1 MGTEKRLTLDERK
14 RVQERSVHMQGSTF
28 AVPSSQA
35 AVLDRNKDDASGLR
49 VIARRRAVDAPPS
62 QTLARDASKAPVR
75 VLCIDDHVVL
85 VEGLKAQF
93 GIDGQLRCVASL
105 ESAEHAIDAVAEH
118 RPDVVVFDI
127 EMPGPD
133 VFEVADRLHHLHPE
147 VRFVFLSAHIR
158 DGFLASAYR
167 CGGSGYFA
175 KGDDLE
181 EIVEGLKRVARC
193 AEGTFVMGSKVRARC
208 QPPKVRVSRQGPV
221 GARQAVQSGPPTTLL
236 DLLTQRELEVLRL
249 IGKGLS
255 RGEIGEELARSPK
268 TVDGHQERIMKK
280 LRVETRA
287 ELMRFAIREGLAQA

>member
-1 MGTEKRLTLDERK
+1 MWESTIAPLHARGATTELQPPT
-14 RVQERSVHMQGSTF
+14 S
-28 AVPSSQA
+28 
-35 AVLDRNKDDASGLR
+35 DAPR
-49 VIARRRAVDAPPS
+49 VIARRRAADAPPS
-62 QTLARDASKAPVR
+62 GALARDASKAPVR
-75 VLCIDDHVVL
+75 VLCVDDHVVL

-105 ESAEHAIDAVAEH
+105 DSAEHAIEAVAEH

-133 VFEVADRLHHLHPE
+133 VFEIADRLHHLHPG

-167 CGGSGYFA
+167 VGASGYFA
-175 KGDDLE
+175 KGDELE

-193 AEGTFVMGSKVRARC
+193 AEGTFVMGSKVKARC
-208 QPPKVRVSRQGPV
+208 QQPKSRGTRLGVPTPR
-221 GARQAVQSGPPTTLL
+221 GSAPAGPPATLL
-236 DLLTQRELEVLRL
+236 DSLTQRELEVLRL

-268 TVDGHQERIMKK
+268 TVDGHQERILKK
-280 LRVETRA
+280 LRMETRA
-287 ELMRFAIREGLAQA
+287 DLMRFAIREGLAQA

>member
-1 MGTEKRLTLDERK
+1 
-14 RVQERSVHMQGSTF
+14 MQGSTI
-28 AVPSSQA
+28 AAPSSQA
-35 AVLDRNKDDASGLR
+35 VTSDRNIDETAGLR

-62 QTLARDASKAPVR
+62 QALTRDTSKAPVR
-75 VLCIDDHVVL
+75 VLCVDDHVVL

-105 ESAEHAIDAVAEH
+105 ESAEHVIDAVAEH

-147 VRFVFLSAHIR
+147 VRFIFLSAHIR

-208 QPPKVRVSRQGPV
+208 QPPKVRASRQGTV
-221 GARQAVQSGPPTTLL
+221 GARTVVQSGPPATLL

>member
-1 MGTEKRLTLDERK
+1 MFESATIVESKDPVVSRALARRK
-14 RVQERSVHMQGSTF
+14 FS
-28 AVPSSQA
+28 
-35 AVLDRNKDDASGLR
+35 DASGASVPVR
-49 VIARRRAVDAPPS
+49 DTSRA
-62 QTLARDASKAPVR
+62 LVR
-75 VLCIDDHVVL
+75 VLCVDDHVVL

-93 GIDGQLRCVASL
+93 GIDGQIRCVASL
-105 ESAEHAIDAVAEH
+105 ETAEGVIDAVAEH
-118 RPDVVVFDI
+118 RPDVVVLDI

-175 KGDDLE
+175 KGDELE
-181 EIVEGLKRVARC
+181 EIIEGLKRVARC

-208 QPPKVRVSRQGPV
+208 QPPKARGGRSTGLPVSKSVPQN
-221 GARQAVQSGPPTTLL
+221 GPPPTLL
-236 DLLTQRELEVLRL
+236 ESLTQRELEVLRL

-255 RGEIGEELARSPK
+255 RGEIGNELARSPK
-268 TVDGHQERIMKK
+268 TIDGHQERIMKK
-280 LRVETRA
+280 LRVFTRA